1 MMGEAATE
9 STQELCRY
17 IRDTWMTDGLWA
29 PQAWCVF
36 RKSIRTNNDVEGW
49 HHALNKE
56 AGAKS
61 PFYLLLDVLHDAA
74 KFVQVQVL
82 LVSEGK
88 LRRLRRRR
96 MQTLE
101 ARLFRYWGEFED
113 GARSTDRLLRA
124 CARLLGNMD
133 ASMDV

>member
-1 MMGEAATE
+1 MD
-9 STQELCRY
+9 C
-17 IRDTWMTDGLWA
+17 GLLRHGV
-29 PQAWCVF
+29 C
-36 RKSIRTNNDVEGW
+36 SNNDVEGW

-61 PFYLLLDVLHDAA
+61 PFYLLLNVLHDAA
-74 KFVQVQVL
+74 KYVQVQVL

-88 LRRLRRRR
+88 LRRLQRRH

-101 ARLFRYWGEFED
+101 ARLLRYWGEFED